1 MDIAV
6 IRDYIIVILG
16 ILSIIITI
24 GLLVAL
30 VFVFI
35 KVNRLAT
42 SINKKLA
49 PVRQWISNV
58 SNLAR
63 LLNESVAI
71 FKKQGG

>member
-1 MDIAV
+1 MDIGT

-35 KVNRLAT
+35 KVNKLVT
-42 SINKKLA
+42 SINKKLV
-49 PVRQWISNV
+49 PVRKWIAYV
-58 SNLAR
+58 STLASG
-63 LLNESVAI
+63 LTESVSI